1 MRALNS
7 KILIVEDDLDIQQ
20 FLEDALES
28 YGFQPISCA
37 TGISALQTF
46 ETNDIDLIL
55 LDVQLP
61 DMNGFEICET
71 IRKFSNIPIIFV
83 SCLQDGSDIIHGLEL
98 GGDDYVTK
106 PFDLHQLIARIK
118 SNLRRAPLYNRQ
130 LMTNEKPPLDINQII
145 IENLKINFY
154 LQKVFVNDEIVPL
167 SNKEFLILSILAQN
181 PNKVLNNHE
190 LYTLIWGEES
200 LGDTRTLKVHISN
213 LRKKLEEY
221 TGHSNFIRTVRGL
234 GYQFYLAEKNR
245 NE

>member
-1 MRALNS
+1 MNS
-7 KILIVEDDLDIQQ
+7 TILIVEDDLDIQQ
-20 FLEDALES
+20 FLVDALES

-37 TGISALQTF
+37 TGTSALQTF
-46 ETNDIDLIL
+46 ETNNIDLIL

-61 DMNGFEICET
+61 DRNGFEICET

-106 PFDLHQLIARIK
+106 PFDLHQLIARIR
-118 SNLRRAPLYNRQ
+118 SNLRRSPLFNRQ
-130 LMTNEKPPLDINQII
+130 LMTNEKPLLDTNQII
-145 IENLKINFY
+145 IENIKINFY
-154 LQKVFVNDEIVPL
+154 LQKLFVNDEIVPL

-181 PNKVLNNHE
+181 PNKVFNTHE

-213 LRKKLEEY
+213 LRKKIEES
-221 TGHSNFIRTVRGL
+221 TGHSNIIRTVRGL
-234 GYQFYLAEKNR
+234 GYQFYL
-245 NE
+245 